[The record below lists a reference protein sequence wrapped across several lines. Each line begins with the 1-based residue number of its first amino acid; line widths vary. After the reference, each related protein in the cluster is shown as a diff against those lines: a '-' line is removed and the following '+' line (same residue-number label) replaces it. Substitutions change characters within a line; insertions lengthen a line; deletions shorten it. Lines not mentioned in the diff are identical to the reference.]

1 MSAKPLRAG
10 GEVDS
15 YCTKCRLVLNHRI
28 IAMVGP
34 KPRKV
39 ECSTCGSHHLY
50 RANPPGAREPAE
62 AGAGRSEPRAPRVS
76 HVTRAEAARQDREKT
91 WEKATVG
98 KAVTDFRRYTV
109 SATFR
114 EGDLVRHSK
123 FGDGFVTR
131 IVDAGKVEVMFK
143 DETRM
148 LAQGMTT

>member
-1 MSAKPLRAG
+1 MRAG
-10 GEVDS
+10 
-15 YCTKCRLVLNHRI
+15 K
-28 IAMVGP
+28 
-34 KPRKV
+34 
-39 ECSTCGSHHLY
+39 
-50 RANPPGAREPAE
+50 
-62 AGAGRSEPRAPRVS
+62 SEPRAPRVG
-76 HVTRAEAARQDREKT
+76 HVHARRGGPAGFGEKT

-98 KAVTDFRRYTV
+98 KAVTDFRRYAV

-148 LAQGMTT
+148 LAQGMSA